1 MRMLLCIVLLLLALA
16 LLSGVPQTSSS
27 AGSQAMISTSTN
39 GTDAP
44 SSNDYVA
51 LARQD
56 AIEVGIDPNVFVR
69 QINQESRFNPQA
81 VGLDGEIGIAQ
92 FLPSTAASLGID
104 PHDPAASL
112 KAAARLMAS
121 SVRAYG
127 GDYAKA
133 LAVYSCGEGC
143 VDQAIQQCG
152 SWWLSCVPEVTQ
164 AYIHIILGT
173 TFAHDLR
180 EFDG

>member
-1 MRMLLCIVLLLLALA
+1 MRKVLVPALLLLAFL
-16 LLSGVPQTSSS
+16 LLSLPHTASKMGSAASSS
-27 AGSQAMISTSTN
+27 SLIQDMAHSRL
-39 GTDAP
+39 
-44 SSNDYVA
+44 DYVA
-51 LARQD
+51 LARKAALD
-56 AIEVGIDPNVFVR
+56 EGIDPDIFVR
-69 QINQESRFNPQA
+69 QIYQESGFDPDA
-81 VGLDGEIGIAQ
+81 VGLAGEIGIAQ

-133 LAVYSCGEGC
+133 LAVYSCGGGC
-143 VDQAIQQCG
+143 VDQAVQQCG
-152 SWWLSCVPEVTQ
+152 PWWLSCVPEVTQ
-164 AYIHIILGT
+164 AYTHIILGT